1 MVEQMDLFLAS
12 AMEEKP
18 KQPKITEEDLQK
30 KHDKIYEE
38 TKLTPREWAV
48 YRLIKYNSEVLGR
61 RTTQREIYEKVEGFK
76 WNDSATCHDHCPAIW
91 TDICHNNLSF
101 EHEKI
106 IISFNFE
113 YWIGNEKETKVFLD
127 KLWGEIEP
135 RLVRYWTYKKK
146 AKRNG
151 QGRLLD
157 KNGNI
162 IDENS
167 VRQFVESFI
176 GEDYE
181 WRFISN

>member
-1 MVEQMDLFLAS
+1 MLEQLDLFLS
-12 AMEEKP
+12 SNSDNVEVRHK
-18 KQPKITEEDLQK
+18 KVTEEDLQK

-76 WNDSATCHDHCPAIW
+76 WNDSEKAHDHCPAIW

-106 IISFNFE
+106 IITYKFE
-113 YWIGNEKETKVFLD
+113 YWIGNEKETEVFLD
-127 KLWGEIEP
+127 TLWSEISS

-162 IDENS
+162 ITDDS
-167 VRQFVESFI
+167 VRKFVEGYI
-176 GEDYE
+176 NE
-181 WRFISN
+181 

>member
-1 MVEQMDLFLAS
+1 MFEQIDLFIAS
-12 AMEEKP
+12 AGCDIEPRHK
-18 KQPKITEEDLQK
+18 KITEEDLQK

-48 YRLIKYNSEVLGR
+48 YRLIKYNSEILGR

-76 WNDSATCHDHCPAIW
+76 WNDSEKAHDHCPAIW

-113 YWIGNEKETKVFLD
+113 YWIGNEKETEVFID
-127 KLWGEIEP
+127 KLWSDLEP
-135 RLVRYWTYKKK
+135 RLIRYWTYKKK

-151 QGRLLD
+151 QGRLFD
-157 KNGNI
+157 KYGNPI
-162 IDENS
+162 TDES
-167 VRQFVESFI
+167 VR
-176 GEDYE
+176 
-181 WRFISN
+181 RFIEGFIDNE